1 MNIIFR
7 QYQKQAIDRIYDKA
21 HEFLKKGRKENN
33 EDWKIIF
40 RSPTGSGKTLMASK
54 IVERIAFEHNEPV
67 SFVWLSKG
75 QLADQSK
82 CSFEKYLGGGGL
94 RFSSID
100 EISDNEIKENEI
112 LFTNWEKLFTKSN
125 RDNPA
130 KDIKSG
136 DYTNIF
142 MRNNEHDR
150 NLIMFCDSSRKAGR
164 KIVLI
169 IDESHLS
176 ITNNTL
182 EIIESI
188 IQPDLRIDITATP
201 KDINYDYGDRPG
213 EFVALKEVRD
223 QEMIKKEVVINANLE
238 QETINESEEDGDTV
252 ILKEAI
258 RKRNEIEQLYKN
270 EGSNIKPLVLIQ
282 LPNNNQ
288 AVSTTDKQ
296 KIDYVEQ
303 ILMSDE
309 YDVNYEN
316 GRLAK
321 WLSDKADKINLENI
335 KEIDSNVE
343 FLIFKQA
350 IATGWDCPRAHI
362 LVKFRETRSQTFEI
376 QTVGRIMRMPE
387 FKHYEN
393 NELNRAYVYA
403 NLDEINIEESAF
415 DYIKTQQSKRLSNY
429 KDINLSSLYL
439 QRSEYNDL
447 MYDYRKFFFE
457 EFIKTI
463 GGKLDE
469 KETNNNLKKFKS
481 FVSKTKKKIDFNTSD
496 LSESLLLDLHIDNI
510 DSDQDIESEN
520 TATVKK
526 SAFDTENSFMHFLS
540 QHTGGFQQAR
550 SKSKIK
556 ASLYQTFEKY
566 LGMTESRDEMQKIV
580 LHNQWFFIDV
590 IDSSITK
597 YAKTRK
603 KKAREEKVN
612 ENWNVP
618 IYEFLPKNHTEKKMK
633 KCIVQ
638 PFYAG
643 KYNTENGYINN
654 YLEID
659 ENIEWWYQSGEKN
672 EIYFGILYLDDN
684 GKKNTFYPDFIVQ
697 YTDGRIG
704 IFDTKKGSTAE
715 NRDTEIKAN
724 VLSRY
729 IESENKKGKKLFGGI
744 VVPDDKNE
752 NFKLNENT
760 KHKYSYP
767 EGDWLS
773 L

>member
-7 QYQKQAIDRIYDKA
+7 QYQKQAIDRIYSKA
-21 HEFLKKGRKENN
+21 QDFLKKGKKENN

-40 RSPTGSGKTLMASK
+40 RSPTGSGKTLMMSN
-54 IVERIAFEHNEPV
+54 IVERISFEHNQSV

-82 CSFEKYLGGGGL
+82 RSFEKYLGGGGL

-100 EISDNEIKENEI
+100 EVSDNEIKENEI
-112 LFTNWEKLFTKSN
+112 LFTNWEKLFTKAN
-125 RDNPA
+125 RDNPS
-130 KDIKSG
+130 KDIEKG
-136 DYTNIF
+136 DYTNVF
-142 MRNNEHDR
+142 MRDNEHDR
-150 NLIMFCDSSRKAGR
+150 NLTMFCNNTRENGR
-164 KIVLI
+164 KIVLM
-169 IDESHLS
+169 IDESHLN
-176 ITNNTL
+176 ITAGAL

-201 KDINYDYGDRPG
+201 KDINYDYGDRDG
-213 EFVALKEVRD
+213 EFVTLKEVRD
-223 QEMIKKEVVINANLE
+223 QEMIKKEVVINADLK
-238 QETINESEEDGDTV
+238 QEDINSSEEDGDTIV
-252 ILKEAI
+252 LREAI
-258 RKRNEIEQLYKN
+258 RKRDELEQLYKD

-321 WLSDKADKINLENI
+321 WLSDKADKINLDDIQHINS
-335 KEIDSNVE
+335 KVE

-362 LVKFRETRSQTFEI
+362 LVKFRETHSQTFEI

-403 NLDEINIEESAF
+403 NLDEISIEESAF
-415 DYIKTQQSKRLSNY
+415 DYIKTQQSKRLPSY
-429 KDINLSSLYL
+429 IDINLSSLYL

-463 GGKLDE
+463 GGKLEE
-469 KETNNNLKKFKS
+469 KEANSNLKKFKS
-481 FVSKTKKKIDFNTSD
+481 FVSKTKKKIDFNTSA
-496 LSESLLLDLHIDNI
+496 LSESLLLDLHVEDI
-510 DSDQDIESEN
+510 DSDQDIDTEEK
-520 TATVKK
+520 AEVKK
-526 SAFDTENSFMHFLS
+526 SAFDTENFFMHFLS
-540 QHTGGFQQAR
+540 QHTGEFQQAR

-566 LGMTESRDEMQKIV
+566 LGMKETRDEMQKIV

-603 KKAREEKVN
+603 KKAREEKIN

-618 IYEFLPKNHTEKKMK
+618 VYEFLPKNHTEKKMK
-633 KCIVQ
+633 KCIVN

-643 KYNTENGYINN
+643 VFKTENGFIDN

-672 EIYFGILYLDDN
+672 EIYFGILYVDDN

-697 YTDGRIG
+697 YIDGRIG
-704 IFDTKKGSTAE
+704 IFDTKKGNTATS
-715 NRDTEIKAN
+715 RDTELKAN
-724 VLSRY
+724 ALSKY
-729 IESENKKGKKLFGGI
+729 IEAESKNLFGGI
-744 VVPDDKNE
+744 VVPDDKNK

-760 KHKYSYP
+760 KNKYSYP
-767 EGDWLS
+767 DDDWVS